1 MTGHTTRWW
10 LSRWRRLREHARDD
24 RGSATGWAIGMMLVT
39 MLLIFLVVDG
49 GRAMTAKVAAVDAA
63 QQAARAGAD
72 QLDLL
77 ALRTTGAVRLDP
89 AAAQAAAE
97 AFLANIGASGTASA
111 TAESVTVTVTRTD
124 PTLLLNQV
132 GVPRITLSATAIA
145 QPVTT

>member
-1 MTGHTTRWW
+1 MTGNTTTRQ
-10 LSRWRRLREHARDD
+10 SRWRRLREHTGDD

-49 GRAMTAKVAAVDAA
+49 GRAMTAKVSAVDAA

-72 QLDLL
+72 QLDLF

-89 AAAQAAAE
+89 FAAQAAAE
-97 AFLANIGASGTASA
+97 RFLTMIGARGTASA
-111 TAESVTVTVTRTD
+111 TTEAVTVTVTRTD

-132 GVPRITLSATAIA
+132 GVNSITLAATAVA
-145 QPVTT
+145 RPVTT